1 MKVLVEDRY
10 DQTMIETGEPGKLL
24 SSKQMLST
32 ISVTL
37 GVPLGTDQTLNE
49 RSAR

>member
-37 GVPLGTDQTLNE
+37 GVLGTDQTLNE